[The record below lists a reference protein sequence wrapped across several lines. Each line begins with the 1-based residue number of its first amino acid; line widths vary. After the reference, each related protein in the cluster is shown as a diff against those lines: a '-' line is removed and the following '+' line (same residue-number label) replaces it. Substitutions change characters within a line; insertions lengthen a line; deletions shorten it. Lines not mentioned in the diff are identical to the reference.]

1 MCNNCGI
8 AVHTYVVWEY
18 TGSYGYT
25 AFLFR
30 QADECDVVEY
40 SITFVGVQ

>member
-8 AVHTYVVWEY
+8 AVHVVSEY
-18 TGSYGYT
+18 TGIYGYT